1 MKKGL
6 MIVGILMISVLS
18 VGFVSA
24 NWFTDLFNIGED
36 SDLSGELAS
45 LIDGCED
52 SDGGKAYL
60 NKGTVEAGGE
70 SQTDYCIDS
79 SNLMEYYCEVDGSI
93 GSLSH
98 NGHCEDGAKITES
111 SNGILIEEDIGD
123 LVFSDIGYDDDC
135 GFIPGLIDC
144 DLWLGMYYYPL
155 GWVGTINAVIMD
167 QYENFTNEML
177 IGAIGSH
184 FNSNIYS
191 IQERSVSGNN
201 FYSISIE
208 TDPSRRGDFLIWY
221 SGNKIIQLAILDWNP
236 NQFNDDL
243 IDILLDSYINKYPS
257 ELLFGAFPEPSC
269 TDMDFGKDYYSKNSC
284 TDSSGGDMGDGCV
297 VGGTH
302 DRWLREVYCSENE
315 FSKCTWTDY
324 QCPFGCEDGACIE
337 GTGNFC
343 QDTDGGLNFNEK
355 GNCVSSIQG
364 NTVSYGDGCGVT
376 VDGTPY
382 PNMLI
387 EWYCNDADVCARD
400 ETPETYGHNCEDDGK
415 ICQDGACVTP
425 KTCVDSDGKNYFEK
439 GQTSAPFYYPDKI
452 WGVAVVD
459 DVCIDSLYLQEQ
471 ICNENGGHEPIS
483 YKCPGACEDGACVCS
498 DSDGGKNYEEKGTVI
513 GIERRTDGSLV
524 IQSDGTPDIGEFT
537 DECVEGNLFEFY
549 CKEDNGVSGNT
560 YTCLNGCE
568 DGACIKGDETCS
580 EAGYKCTSQLRGC
593 GSYDEKDY
601 ACSSYTVCCEEI
613 PYCGDGVCFD
623 VDYAGENATSCPQ
636 DCGVVLEVGMDT
648 CLETSTNYWD
658 QQTDKCYEGYSEDII
673 PNLCSDPDGGKKV
686 FEQAHTF
693 GFRSS
698 STAEDPEK
706 DLRIRTGGKDACL
719 SETKLREHYCT
730 EEGYISSYIEECA
743 FGCEE
748 GRCKGRKK
756 VIDIDEGEKPEKLP
770 DNDEDEQI
778 VYVCGGCFNEDN
790 QKCYPIGYRKKT
802 SYCVDDGTFEEYLQP
817 TGECLNN
824 FECKSNLCIDSVCV
838 KPGTF
843 KRFLEW
849 FKLRFRE
856 R

>member
-6 MIVGILMISVLS
+6 MIVGILMISILS
-18 VGFVSA
+18 VSFVSA
-24 NWFTDLFNIGED
+24 NWFTDLFNLGED
-36 SDLSGELAS
+36 SELGGELAS

-70 SQTDYCIDS
+70 SQTDYCIDP

-93 GSLSH
+93 GSKPH
-98 NGHCEDGAKITES
+98 NGHCEDGASIVES
-111 SNGILIEEDIGD
+111 SNGILIEENIGD

-135 GFIPGLIDC
+135 NFISGLIEC
-144 DLWLGMYYYPL
+144 DLWIGIYDYPL
-155 GWVGTINAVIMD
+155 GGVGDINTVVMR
-167 QYENFTNEML
+167 QHENFTNEMF
-177 IGAIGSH
+177 IDGVGSH
-184 FNSNIYS
+184 FNSNLYNIN
-191 IQERSVSGNN
+191 ERNIGGNN
-201 FYSISIE
+201 IYVISIE
-208 TDPSRRGDFLIWY
+208 LPDTQRGDFLIWY
-221 SGNKIIQLAILDWNP
+221 VDKTIIQISIINWDTSKVSDDILDVL
-236 NQFNDDL
+236 FE
-243 IDILLDSYINKYPS
+243 SYINKYS
-257 ELLFGAFPEPSC
+257 SDLLFGNFPEPGC

-284 TDSSGGDMGDGCV
+284 TDSSGGEMGDGCV

-302 DRWLREVYCSENE
+302 DGWLREVYCSENE
-315 FSKCTWTDY
+315 FSVCTWTDY
-324 QCPFGCEDGACIE
+324 QCPFGCEDGVCIE
-337 GTGNFC
+337 GQGEFC
-343 QDTDGGLNFNEK
+343 QDTDGGLNFNEA
-355 GNCVSSIQG
+355 GNCVTNIHGS
-364 NTVSYGDGCGVT
+364 TVSYGDGCGVT
-376 VDGTPY
+376 VNDVKY
-382 PNMLI
+382 PNILI
-387 EWYCNDADVCARD
+387 EWYCNDAGACVRD
-400 ETPETYGHNCEDDGK
+400 ETPETYGHNCEADGK
-415 ICQDGACVTP
+415 VCLDGACVTP
-425 KTCVDSDGKNYFEK
+425 KTCTDSDGGKIYSVK

-452 WGVAVVD
+452 WGVQVVD
-459 DVCIDSLYLQEQ
+459 DVCIDSFYLQEQ
-471 ICNENGGHEPIS
+471 TCNENGDHEPIS

-498 DSDGGKNYEEKGTVI
+498 DSDGGKNYEEKG
-513 GIERRTDGSLV
+513 LV
-524 IQSDGTPDIGEFT
+524 IARAGDEQAWDVCKDEFVLLELT
-537 DECVEGNLFEFY
+537 CDEQGGKAYE
-549 CKEDNGVSGNT
+549 

-568 DGACIKGDETCS
+568 DGACIKGDETCQ

-593 GSYDEKDY
+593 GHYDDKDY
-601 ACSSYTVCCEEI
+601 ECSSHTICCEEI

-623 VDYAGENATSCPQ
+623 VDYGGENKTSCPQ
-636 DCGVVLEVGMDT
+636 DCGIVLEDDMDT

-658 QQTDKCYEGYSEDII
+658 QQTEKCYEGYSEDII
-673 PNLCSDPDGGKKV
+673 PNLCSDPDGGKKI

-706 DLRIRTGGKDACL
+706 DLRIRTGGKDSCI
-719 SETKLREHYCT
+719 SETKLRENYCT
-730 EEGYISSYIEECA
+730 EEGYISSYIEECV

-756 VIDIDEGEKPEKLP
+756 VIEIDEGEKPEKLP

-778 VYVCGGCFNEDN
+778 IYVCGGCFNEDN

-824 FECKSNLCIDSVCV
+824 FECKSNLCIDTICV
-838 KPGTF
+838 KPGVF
-843 KRFLEW
+843 KRFAEW